1 MNSVSCES
9 LQGED
14 FTTYQG
20 NYFLYMGNV
29 PFKYKLMFMV
39 TVESFC
45 CVCMH
50 VCGPWGHLRW
60 QALGTIV
67 LSHFSVA
74 VIKKL
79 DQGDLEKDVLGH
91 SVLEG

>member
-29 PFKYKLMFMV
+29 PFKYKLIFMV
-39 TVESFC
+39 HVESFC
-45 CVCMH
+45 CV
-50 VCGPWGHLRW
+50 GLEDTSGDRPWEPLY
-60 QALGTIV
+60 
-67 LSHFSVA
+67 
-74 VIKKL
+74 
-79 DQGDLEKDVLGH
+79 
-91 SVLEG
+91 